1 MVKCK
6 GNLFFNFEGSYSRKM
21 NKDKNI
27 SKYLLITILYIFVF
41 LNFNPIS
48 ILAEE
53 QTSPTETNTD
63 TTETILPSEE
73 KTETTLPPE
82 TILSSFN
89 GQTITL
95 GEFNQIWDQIPEN
108 NKLQLTK
115 RNALDQIISEKL
127 LIQEAKNRGLE
138 QDKDVL
144 EQIKNTTEQILV
156 QSLIEKEI
164 IGKVKVEDQEA
175 LTYYEENKNNF
186 ITKEQVYLYNI
197 LVETEEVAQ
206 DILEKLKAGGDFI
219 ELAKEKSTGPS
230 AAEGGDLGYISK
242 GDLIPEIENVV
253 FALEIGSISDIIK
266 SQYGFHILKVT
277 DKKPEVLKTFEEVKE
292 EITPTLLSTKQKEAF
307 DNLLEELKSK
317 VTIEINEEAL
327 K

>member
-1 MVKCK
+1 
-6 GNLFFNFEGSYSRKM
+6 M
-21 NKDKNI
+21 NKKKNI
-27 SKYLLITILYIFVF
+27 SKYLLITILSIFVF
-41 LNFNPIS
+41 LNFNFIS
-48 ILAEE
+48 ILADE

-63 TTETILPSEE
+63 TAETILPSEE

-95 GEFNQIWDQIPEN
+95 GEFNLLWDQIPEN

-115 RNALDQIISEKL
+115 RNVLDQIISEKL
-127 LIQEAKNRGLE
+127 LIQEAKNKGLE

-175 LTYYEENKNNF
+175 LTYYEANKDNF

-307 DNLLEELKSK
+307 DNLLEELKSQ
-317 VTIEINEEAL
+317 VTIEINEEAI

>member
-1 MVKCK
+1 
-6 GNLFFNFEGSYSRKM
+6 M
-21 NKDKNI
+21 NKNKNI
-27 SKYLLITILYIFVF
+27 SKCLLITILGILVF

-48 ILAEE
+48 IFAGE

-63 TTETILPSEE
+63 TAETILPSEE

-95 GEFNQIWDQIPEN
+95 GEFNQLWDQIPEN

-115 RNALDQIISEKL
+115 RNVLDQIISEKL

-144 EQIKNTTEQILV
+144 EQIKITTEQILV

-164 IGKVKVEDQEA
+164 IEKVKVDDQEA

-197 LVETEEVAQ
+197 LVETEEVAK

-219 ELAKEKSTGPS
+219 EIAKEKSTGPS
-230 AAEGGDLGYISK
+230 AAQGGDLGYVSK

-253 FALEIGSISDIIK
+253 FALEIGDISDIIK
-266 SQYGFHILKVT
+266 SEYGFHILKVT

-292 EITPTLLSTKQKEAF
+292 EIAPTLLSTKQKEAF
-307 DNLLEELKSK
+307 DNLLEELKSQ

-327 K
+327 Q

>member
-1 MVKCK
+1 MVRFKS
-6 GNLFFNFEGSYSRKM
+6 NLFFNFEGSHKV
-21 NKDKNI
+21 NKNKNI
-27 SKYLLITILYIFVF
+27 SKYLLITILGIFVF
-41 LNFNPIS
+41 LNFNPIF

-53 QTSPTETNTD
+53 KTSPTETNTD
-63 TTETILPSEE
+63 TAETILPSEE

-95 GEFNQIWDQIPEN
+95 GEFNELWEQIPEN
-108 NKLQLTK
+108 YKLQLTK
-115 RNALDQIISEKL
+115 RNVLDQIISEKL
-127 LIQEAKNRGLE
+127 LIQEAKKRGLE

-144 EQIKNTTEQILV
+144 DQIKKTTEQILV
-156 QSLIEKEI
+156 QSLVEKEI
-164 IGKVKVEDQEA
+164 IEKVKVDDQEA

-197 LVETEEVAQ
+197 LVETEEVAK
-206 DILEKLKAGGDFI
+206 DILEKLKSGVDFI

-230 AAEGGDLGYISK
+230 AAQGGDLGYVSK
-242 GDLIPEIENVV
+242 GELIPEIENVV

-266 SQYGFHILKVT
+266 SEYGFHILKVT

-292 EITPTLLSTKQKEAF
+292 EITQTLLSTKQKEAF
-307 DNLLEELKSK
+307 DNLLEELKSQ

-327 K
+327 Q

>member
-1 MVKCK
+1 
-6 GNLFFNFEGSYSRKM
+6 M
-21 NKDKNI
+21 NKNKNI
-27 SKYLLITILYIFVF
+27 SKCLFIAILGIFVF

-48 ILAEE
+48 ILADEK
-53 QTSPTETNTD
+53 TSPTETNTD
-63 TTETILPSEE
+63 TAETILPSEE
-73 KTETTLPPE
+73 NTKTTLPPE

-95 GEFNQIWDQIPEN
+95 GEFNQLWDQIPEN
-108 NKLQLTK
+108 YKLQLTK
-115 RNALDQIISEKL
+115 RNVLDQIISEKL
-127 LIQEAKNRGLE
+127 LIQEAKNRSLE

-144 EQIKNTTEQILV
+144 EQIKKTTEQILV

-164 IGKVKVEDQEA
+164 IGKVKVDDQEA
-175 LTYYEENKNNF
+175 LTYYEENKDNF

-230 AAEGGDLGYISK
+230 AAQGGDLGYVSK
-242 GDLIPEIENVV
+242 GELIPEIENVI
-253 FALEIGSISDIIK
+253 FALEIGNISDIIK
-266 SQYGFHILKVT
+266 SEYGFHILKVT

-292 EITPTLLSTKQKEAF
+292 EIVQTLLSTKQKEAF
-307 DNLLEELKSK
+307 DNLLEEIKSQ

>member
-1 MVKCK
+1 MVRCK
-6 GNLFFNFEGSYSRKM
+6 GNLFLNFEGSYSRKM
-21 NKDKNI
+21 NKNKNI
-27 SKYLLITILYIFVF
+27 SKCLLITILGIFVF

-53 QTSPTETNTD
+53 KTSPTETNTD
-63 TTETILPSEE
+63 TA
-73 KTETTLPPE
+73 ETTLPPE

-95 GEFNQIWDQIPEN
+95 GEFNLLWDQIPEN

-115 RNALDQIISEKL
+115 SNVLDQIISEKL

-164 IGKVKVEDQEA
+164 IGKVKVDDQEA
-175 LTYYEENKNNF
+175 LTYYEENKDNF

-197 LVETEEVAQ
+197 LVETEEVAK
-206 DILEKLKAGGDFI
+206 DILEKLKSGVDFI
-219 ELAKEKSTGPS
+219 EIAKEKSTGPS
-230 AAEGGDLGYISK
+230 AAQGGDLGYISK

-253 FALEIGSISDIIK
+253 FALEIGNISDIIK

-292 EITPTLLSTKQKEAF
+292 EIAPTLLSTKQKEAF
-307 DNLLEELKSK
+307 DNLLEELKSQ